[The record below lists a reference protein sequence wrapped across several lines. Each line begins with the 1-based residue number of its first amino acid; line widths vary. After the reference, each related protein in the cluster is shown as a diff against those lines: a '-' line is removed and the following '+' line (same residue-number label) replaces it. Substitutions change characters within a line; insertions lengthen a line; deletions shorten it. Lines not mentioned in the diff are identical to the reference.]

1 MIIFL
6 YPFGTSLV
14 ITLVNYSSKIVVIN
28 RMDIQREKKQT
39 SLWRKYWY
47 VPVVIALAFATYK
60 LKSFMGDASFIVK
73 ENELV
78 TAVVEQGRFQVNVRA
93 TGVLKP
99 VNIRWVSAQVSGRVE
114 QAFVKAGAK
123 VEQGQILMQLSNPE
137 LHREL
142 EKSRWEFEAKK
153 AENHAAYV
161 ALESQL
167 LDLENSVV
175 EADYSYQSSKLKL
188 DAETQL
194 IEQKNATVSALDYQ
208 RSQLAVKQQKQYWR
222 SQEQKVEKMKD
233 SLSATK
239 IAQQARLGLVENNFQ
254 RIKDQVSAL
263 SVKATTSGV
272 VQQVSLELGE
282 QVPVGGSVAL
292 IADQSS
298 LFAELQV
305 QEIKVSDIIIGQ
317 TVVVDTR
324 SNKIFGEVVRIDP
337 AVNAGMVQIDV
348 QLSSEIPNEARPDLT
363 VDGLIEVS
371 NIADALYV
379 KRPVFA
385 PRYSNAALYKVID
398 EHQFAQKQ
406 QVKLGQSSVNQ
417 IQILSGLQVGDEI
430 IISDTSAW
438 QEHQEVMIN

>member
-1 MIIFL
+1 
-6 YPFGTSLV
+6 
-14 ITLVNYSSKIVVIN
+14 
-28 RMDIQREKKQT
+28 MDIQREKQAIP
-39 SLWRKYWY
+39 LWRKYWY
-47 VPVVIALAFATYK
+47 VPVVLMLALATYK

-73 ENELV
+73 QSELV

-99 VNIRWVSAQVSGRVE
+99 VYIRWVSAQVSGRVE
-114 QAFVKAGAK
+114 QAFVKAGANVK
-123 VEQGQILMQLSNPE
+123 KGQILMQLSNPE

-142 EKSRWEFEAKK
+142 EKARWEFEAKK
-153 AENHAAYV
+153 AENYAAYI

-208 RSQLAVKQQKQYWR
+208 RSQLAVKQQNQYWL
-222 SQEQKVEKMKD
+222 SQQQKVEKMKA
-233 SLSATK
+233 SLLASKT
-239 IAQQARLGLVENNFQ
+239 AQQARLGLVENNYQ
-254 RIKDQVSAL
+254 RIKDQVDAL
-263 SVKATTSGV
+263 SVRATTDGV
-272 VQQVSLELGE
+272 VQQVSLDLGE
-282 QVPVGGSVAL
+282 QVQVGGSVVL
-292 IADQSS
+292 IADQRS

-305 QEIKVSDIIIGQ
+305 QENKVSDITLGQ
-317 TVVVDTR
+317 IVVVDTR
-324 SNKIFGEVVRIDP
+324 SNKISGEVIRIDP

-348 QLSSEIPNEARPDLT
+348 QLNSELPNDARPDLT

-379 KRPVFA
+379 QRPVFA
-385 PRYSNAALYKVID
+385 PRYSDSGLYKLTND
-398 EHQFAQKQ
+398 KEFAQKQ
-406 QVKLGQSSVNQ
+406 KVKLGQSSVNQ
-417 IQILSGLQVGDEI
+417 IQILSGLVVGDEI
-430 IISDTSAW
+430 IISDTTSW

>member
-1 MIIFL
+1 
-6 YPFGTSLV
+6 
-14 ITLVNYSSKIVVIN
+14 
-28 RMDIQREKKQT
+28 MDIQREKIPT
-39 SLWRKYWY
+39 PLWRKYWY
-47 VPVVIALAFATYK
+47 VPVVMLLVFSTYK

-73 ENELV
+73 QSELI

-99 VNIRWVSAQVSGRVE
+99 VYIRWVSAQVSGRVE
-114 QAFVKAGAK
+114 QAFVKAGANVK
-123 VEQGQILMQLSNPE
+123 KGQILMQLSNPE

-142 EKSRWEFEAKK
+142 EKARWEFEAKK
-153 AENHAAYV
+153 AENYAAYI

-194 IEQKNATVSALDYQ
+194 IAQKNATVSALDYQ
-208 RSQLAVKQQKQYWR
+208 RSQLAVKQQNQYWL
-222 SQEQKVEKMKD
+222 SQKQKVEKMKD
-233 SLSATK
+233 SLLASKT
-239 IAQQARLGLVENNFQ
+239 AQAARLGLVENNYQ
-254 RIKDQVSAL
+254 RIKDQVDAL
-263 SVKATTSGV
+263 AVRATTDGV
-272 VQQVSLELGE
+272 IQQVSLALGE
-282 QVPVGGSVAL
+282 QVQVGGSVAL
-292 IADQSS
+292 IADQRS

-305 QEIKVSDIIIGQ
+305 QENKVSDITLGQ
-317 TVVVDTR
+317 IVVVDTR
-324 SNKIFGEVVRIDP
+324 SNKIFGEVIRIDP

-348 QLSSEIPNEARPDLT
+348 QLNSELPNDARPDLT

-385 PRYSNAALYKVID
+385 PRYSEAGLYKLINNK
-398 EHQFAQKQ
+398 EFAQKQ
-406 QVKLGQSSVNQ
+406 TVKLGQSSVNQ

-430 IISDTSAW
+430 IISDTSSW

>member
-1 MIIFL
+1 
-6 YPFGTSLV
+6 
-14 ITLVNYSSKIVVIN
+14 
-28 RMDIQREKKQT
+28 MDIQREKQT
-39 SLWRKYWY
+39 TPLWRKYWY
-47 VPVVIALAFATYK
+47 VPVILMLAFATYK
-60 LKSFMGDASFIVK
+60 LKHFMGDASFIVK
-73 ENELV
+73 QSELV
-78 TAVVEQGRFQVNVRA
+78 TAVVTQGRFQVNVRA

-99 VNIRWVSAQVSGRVE
+99 VYIRWVSAQVSGRVE
-114 QAFVKAGAK
+114 QAFVKAGALVK
-123 VEQGQILMQLSNPE
+123 EGQILMQLSNPE

-142 EKSRWEFEAKK
+142 EKARWEFEAKK
-153 AENHAAYV
+153 AENYAAYV

-208 RSQLAVKQQKQYWR
+208 RSQLAVKQQNQYWL
-222 SQEQKVEKMKD
+222 SQQQKVEKMKA
-233 SLSATK
+233 SLLASKT
-239 IAQQARLGLVENNFQ
+239 AQKARLGLVENNYQ
-254 RIKDQVSAL
+254 RIKDQVDAL
-263 SVKATTSGV
+263 SVKATTNGV

-282 QVPVGGSVAL
+282 QVQVGSSVAL
-292 IADQSS
+292 IADQRS

-305 QEIKVSDIIIGQ
+305 QEMKVSDISIGQ

-324 SNKIFGEVVRIDP
+324 SNKISGEVIRIDP

-348 QLSSEIPNEARPDLT
+348 KINGELPNDARPDLT

-379 KRPVFA
+379 QRPVFA
-385 PRYSNAALYKVID
+385 PRYSNAGLYKLISD
-398 EHQFAQKQ
+398 KAFAQKQ
-406 QVKLGQSSVNQ
+406 NVKLGQSSVNQ
-417 IQILSGLQVGDEI
+417 IQILSGLVAGDEI
-430 IISDTSAW
+430 IISDTTSW

>member
-1 MIIFL
+1 
-6 YPFGTSLV
+6 
-14 ITLVNYSSKIVVIN
+14 
-28 RMDIQREKKQT
+28 MDIQREIKQT
-39 SLWRKYWY
+39 PLWRKYWY
-47 VPVVIALAFATYK
+47 VLVVILLAFGTYQ
-60 LKSFMGDASFIVK
+60 LKSVMGNASFIVK
-73 ENELV
+73 QNELV
-78 TAVVEQGRFQVNVRA
+78 TAKVEQGRFQVNVRA

-114 QAFVKAGAK
+114 QAFVKAGALVSK
-123 VEQGQILMQLSNPE
+123 GQLLIQLSNPE

-153 AENHAAYV
+153 AENHAAFV
-161 ALESQL
+161 ALESQF

-175 EADYSYQSSKLKL
+175 EANYSYQSSKLKL

-194 IEQKNATVSALDYQ
+194 IEQKNATVSALDYR
-208 RSQLAVKQQKQYWR
+208 RSQLTVKQKKQYWI
-222 SQEQKVEKMKD
+222 SQQQKVKKMRTN
-233 SLSATK
+233 LEATK
-239 IAQQARLGLVENNFQ
+239 TAQQARLGLVENNYQ
-254 RIKDQVSAL
+254 RMKDQVSSL

-272 VQQVSLELGE
+272 VQKVSLVLGE
-282 QVPVGGSVAL
+282 QVQVGGSVAL
-292 IADQSS
+292 IADQRS

-305 QEIKVSDIIIGQ
+305 QEIKVADISLGQ

-324 SNKIFGEVVRIDP
+324 SNTIYGEVIRIDP

-348 QLSSEIPNEARPDLT
+348 QLNSELPNEARPDLT
-363 VDGLIEVS
+363 VDGMIEIS

-385 PRYSNAALYKVID
+385 PRYSDTGLYKLINNK
-398 EHQFAQKQ
+398 EFAQKQ
-406 QVKLGQSSVNQ
+406 NVKLGQSSVNK

-430 IISDTSAW
+430 IISDTSGW